1 MKYIGIFLL
10 WLFLATQTLA
20 QSVAFTG
27 TVIDEHHE
35 SLPGA
40 VVQLV
45 PGSWNTTTDE
55 NGKFAFLQIQAGEY
69 TLLVSYVGFKTEQ
82 QMVRISAGNNHVS
95 IELFHQADLLD
106 EVVIQDNYG
115 IQQKRESSYN
125 SEVVGESYIK
135 QNLGGS
141 LMQSLERL
149 PGVGSIDIGAGQSKP
164 VIRGLSF
171 NRVLVAENGIVHQG
185 QQWGADHG
193 LEIDQFAT
201 DRIEVIKGPASLM
214 FGSDAIGGVV
224 DIRQMHVPEKHTLGG
239 VVNLTGKTNN
249 KMGGASVNLTG
260 RSDQLYF
267 DARGTYVNYADFRV
281 PTDVVDVYNYPVHL
295 HNHQLRNT
303 AGRES
308 NLHLN
313 LGIIQKKWS
322 STLYMSQV
330 YSKSGF
336 FANAHG
342 LEPRQIDEQVYDAD
356 DRDVMQPFQEVAHL
370 KFINKTSFYSG
381 KNKWELEWGY
391 QNNFRQEWSD
401 YVSHGYMPP
410 VFPDSLGMSEDLERQ
425 FNKNTLSAK
434 GKLVMTK
441 GKHTL
446 TTGFST
452 EYQHNAISGRSFII
466 PAYEQLT
473 AGVFLLDKITLTEQ
487 WILNGGIRFDLGNL
501 NTKAYHDWFS
511 TPVVQ
516 GQDTIWMYL
525 QRAADLQRTFSST
538 SWAVGANYNG
548 ALLSVKAN
556 AGKSFR
562 MPTAQEL
569 SANGV
574 NYHHFSFE
582 QGDSTLHP
590 EVSYQLDL
598 SAELTFPHWAVQLSP
613 FVNYFPNYIYLNP
626 TPYHDYLY
634 GAGNQVYQYT
644 ESEVFR
650 YGGELHLH
658 MHPFHWMKA
667 GVIAEYVYSVQL
679 SGAKKNY
686 TLPFSPPARVLIN
699 VTWLPHAFKGLKNNY
714 FSIDYVVTAAQ
725 NRIVPPELTT
735 PGHQAINL
743 SAGTAIK
750 WNKQW
755 VEVNLQVRNLLNT
768 KYLNHTSYYRII
780 GVPEPGINFIVNV
793 SVPFSILGHE

>member
-1 MKYIGIFLL
+1 M
-10 WLFLATQTLA
+10 AA
-20 QSVAFTG
+20 SVFGQAAALHG
-27 TVIDEHHE
+27 TVIDEQHVP
-35 SLPGA
+35 LPGA
-40 VVQLV
+40 VVQLS
-45 PGSWNTTTDE
+45 PGGYNTTTDLVGSFRFE
-55 NGKFAFLQIQAGEY
+55 RIPSGKY
-69 TLLVSYVGFKTEQ
+69 TLTVSYIGFKTDERTLQ
-82 QMVRISAGNNHVS
+82 LADSSQMIT
-95 IELFHQADLLD
+95 IELSHRADLLD
-106 EVVIQDNYG
+106 EVVIQDNYALE
-115 IQQKRESSYN
+115 QKKESSYN
-125 SEVVGESYIK
+125 SEVVGENYIK

-224 DIRQMHVPEKHTLGG
+224 DIKQMHVPEKHTLEG
-239 VVNLTGKTNN
+239 VVNLTGKSNN

-260 RSDQLYF
+260 RSEHLYF

-303 AGRES
+303 AGREA

-313 LGIIQKKWS
+313 LGIIQKDWN
-322 STLYMSQV
+322 STIYMSQV

-342 LEPRQIDEQVYDAD
+342 LEPRQVVDTVYDAD
-356 DRDVMQPFQEVAHL
+356 DRDVMHPFQEVTHL
-370 KFINKTSFYSG
+370 KLINRTSYYFG
-381 KNKWELEWGY
+381 KSRWELEWGY

-410 VFPDSLGMSEDLERQ
+410 VFPDSLGMPENLERQ

-441 GKHTL
+441 GKHNITG
-446 TTGFST
+446 GFSA
-452 EYQHNAISGRSFII
+452 EYQHNAISGWSFII
-466 PAYEQLT
+466 PAFEQLT
-473 AGVFLLDKITLTEQ
+473 GGVFMLDKITLNEQ
-487 WILNGGIRFDLGNL
+487 WILNGGIRFDMGNL
-501 NTKAYHDWFS
+501 NAKAYHDWFLS
-511 TPVVQ
+511 PEVQ
-516 GQDTIWMYL
+516 GQDTVWMYL
-525 QRAADLQRTFSST
+525 QRAANLQRTFSST

-626 TPYHDYLY
+626 TPPHDYLY

-667 GVIAEYVYSVQL
+667 GMIAEYVYSVQL

-686 TLPFSPPARVLIN
+686 TLPFSPPARFLFN

-725 NRIVPPELTT
+725 NRIVPPEYTT
-735 PGHQAINL
+735 PGHQVINL

-755 VEVNLQVRNLLNT
+755 VEVNMQVRNLLNT
-768 KYLNHTSYYRII
+768 KYFSHTSYYRII
-780 GVPEPGINFIVNV
+780 GVPEPGINLIVNV
-793 SVPFSILGHE
+793 SVPFSILGH